1 MIAID
6 SSTTAF
12 YLAQEIV
19 ERRGLVVVTNGLRL
33 ATLLME
39 QSSAR
44 VLVLGGVLRRSAG
57 SLVGPIGDVLS
68 SRGRITKGFFG
79 LVGLSTVHGLM
90 DISAEEA
97 QTKHVMAAACDEVH
111 GLFDSTKITGFGLHP
126 FAADRAGHRALDR
139 RRGTRRVRR
148 RLARPGRRGAHRGVP
163 TSHRGRGSARA
174 APRRNTVIRSSLVR
188 TPFPDKGVSM
198 RPARK
203 LSALVALG
211 AAAALA
217 LTGCTQ
223 KNQADTGAASGGAG
237 ASAAATTYKVAF
249 VPKLQG
255 VPYFEAMNAGGQ
267 KAAAALGNVEW
278 LYQGPTQA
286 DAAAQ
291 ADIVRSY
298 IQQKVNTLIVAPN
311 DPDSMAPLL
320 QQAKDAGIHVATAD
334 TDAPSSVR
342 EAFVNQATAE
352 GIGQGLTDSLLTAM
366 GGQGKYAI
374 VSCGQTAENLNS
386 WIEVQKSYTASKYPN
401 AQIVDIVYAGEDQA
415 KSTQMATDLMNAHP
429 DLTGLVGECTSSA
442 PGVAQAVRDANK
454 VGQVFTVG
462 LGTPQSMKPYLED
475 GSSTAAILW
484 DVENLGYL
492 TAWTGAQLA
501 EGKQFAATNNVSP
514 DLSAIE
520 YDATSKTLLLGPPLA
535 ITKDN
540 VDQFNY

>member
-1 MIAID
+1 M
-6 SSTTAF
+6 
-12 YLAQEIV
+12 
-19 ERRGLVVVTNGLRL
+19 
-33 ATLLME
+33 
-39 QSSAR
+39 
-44 VLVLGGVLRRSAG
+44 
-57 SLVGPIGDVLS
+57 
-68 SRGRITKGFFG
+68 
-79 LVGLSTVHGLM
+79 
-90 DISAEEA
+90 
-97 QTKHVMAAACDEVH
+97 
-111 GLFDSTKITGFGLHP
+111 
-126 FAADRAGHRALDR
+126 
-139 RRGTRRVRR
+139 
-148 RLARPGRRGAHRGVP
+148 
-163 TSHRGRGSARA
+163 
-174 APRRNTVIRSSLVR
+174 
-188 TPFPDKGVSM
+188 
-198 RPARK
+198 
-203 LSALVALG
+203 
-211 AAAALA
+211 
-217 LTGCTQ
+217 
-223 KNQADTGAASGGAG
+223 
-237 ASAAATTYKVAF
+237 
-249 VPKLQG
+249 PKLQG

-454 VGQVFTVG
+454 VGQVFTFG

-501 EGKQFAATNNVSP
+501 EGKPFAATNDVSP
-514 DLSAIE
+514 DLSAIA
-520 YDATSKTLLLGPPLA
+520 YDEASKTLLLGPPLA

>member
-1 MIAID
+1 
-6 SSTTAF
+6 
-12 YLAQEIV
+12 
-19 ERRGLVVVTNGLRL
+19 
-33 ATLLME
+33 
-39 QSSAR
+39 
-44 VLVLGGVLRRSAG
+44 
-57 SLVGPIGDVLS
+57 
-68 SRGRITKGFFG
+68 
-79 LVGLSTVHGLM
+79 
-90 DISAEEA
+90 
-97 QTKHVMAAACDEVH
+97 
-111 GLFDSTKITGFGLHP
+111 
-126 FAADRAGHRALDR
+126 
-139 RRGTRRVRR
+139 
-148 RLARPGRRGAHRGVP
+148 
-163 TSHRGRGSARA
+163 
-174 APRRNTVIRSSLVR
+174 
-188 TPFPDKGVSM
+188 M

-211 AAAALA
+211 AAAAIA
-217 LTGCTQ
+217 LTGCTK
-223 KNQADTGAASGGAG
+223 KNEADTGAASGGAG
-237 ASAAATTYKVAF
+237 ASTSATTYKVAF

-255 VPYFEAMNAGGQ
+255 VPYFEAMNAGGK

-320 QQAKDAGIHVATAD
+320 QQAKAAGIHVATAD

-342 EAFVNQATAE
+342 EAFVNQATAD

-386 WIEVQKSYTASKYPN
+386 WIAVQKSYTASKYPN

-415 KSTQMATDLMNAHP
+415 KATQMATDLMNAHP

-442 PGVAQAVRDANK
+442 PGVAQAVQDANK
-454 VGQVFTVG
+454 VGKVFTVG
-462 LGTPQSMKPYLED
+462 LGTPQSMKPYLD
-475 GSSTAAILW
+475 NGSSTAAILW

-501 EGKQFAATNNVSP
+501 EGKPFAATNDVSP
-514 DLSAIE
+514 DLSGIA
-520 YDATSKTLLLGPPLA
+520 YDAGTKTLLLGPPLA

-540 VDQFNY
+540 VDKFNY